1 MKSAQEMVGLSR
13 PAYPDFKSVH
23 NFIATNQPLV
33 QEEQAWIGCKED
45 LVTLRP
51 GRERAFLDAAIEY
64 ILKWSNCWAIKYLFC
79 SRETKEKTDGTGI
92 YYTRSRIEGL
102 AITIITLMIL
112 VLLVVPIYIL
122 FHLVDGNN
130 SSRTYS
136 ICIGVL
142 LISTLA
148 FSAVLS
154 LFTRARRHEILGAA
168 AAYCAVLVVFIG
180 NIGNNG
186 QRLLT

>member
-1 MKSAQEMVGLSR
+1 MKAAQEMVGLSR
-13 PAYPDFKSVH
+13 PAHADFKSVH
-23 NFIATNQPLV
+23 NFITGNQPV
-33 QEEQAWIGCKED
+33 IRKEQTWIQCKED

-51 GRERAFLDAAIEY
+51 GRERALLDAAIEY
-64 ILKWSNCWAIKYLFC
+64 ALKWANCWAIKYVFC
-79 SRETKEKTDGTGI
+79 SKETKEKTDGIGV
-92 YYTRSRIEGL
+92 YYTRTRIEGL
-102 AITIITLMIL
+102 AISIITIMIL

-122 FHLVDGNN
+122 FHLVDGNYT
-130 SSRTYS
+130 SRTYS

-186 QRLLT
+186 PRQLT